1 MATPA
6 TPPPAATGRQR
17 WSGRSRGG
25 LWLFRVCVALLPYV
39 GSRGAWLISIPI
51 AFGFTLVGGR
61 TQFGM
66 LPYWRRLRPRAGHA
80 VLLLLAWR
88 QFVSFGR
95 ILCDR
100 MLVYLRPQGFSI
112 AVEGVHRLRELRERG
127 QGCILMSAHCG
138 NWELSSFW
146 LHRLAADLGTV
157 HVVMVRDDLEFVQR
171 FVDQRM
177 RGGHTNVIDPRD
189 GLGAALAINAALKN
203 GDVVCMLGD
212 RVLGQQP
219 ALAVDFLG
227 GPARFPI
234 GPFQAAA
241 LTGAPILI
249 GFLMKTGLRDYL
261 VHVDEPWYVRLPSK
275 RSERA
280 AALRAAVQRWARRL
294 ELQVRRYP
302 RQWHNFFD
310 FWE

>member
-1 MATPA
+1 VAAEP
-6 TPPPAATGRQR
+6 PSPPAGQR

-25 LWLFRVCVALLPYV
+25 LWLFKGCVALLPYV
-39 GSRGAWLISIPI
+39 GSRGAWLISYAI
-51 AFGFTLVGGR
+51 AFCFALAGGR
-61 TQFGM
+61 GQFGM
-66 LPYWRRLRPRAGHA
+66 VAYWRRLRPHAGFP
-80 VLLLLAWR
+80 VLLLLAYR

-100 MLVYLRPQGFSI
+100 MLVYLRPERFHI
-112 AVEGVHRLRELRERG
+112 AVEGVTRLRELRAAG
-127 QGCILMSAHCG
+127 QGCILLSAHCG

-146 LHRLAADLGTV
+146 LHRLAAGLGTV
-157 HVVMVRDDLEFVQR
+157 HVVMVRDDLQFVQQ

-177 RGGHTNVIDPRD
+177 RGAFTKVIDPRD
-189 GLGAALAINAALKN
+189 GLGAALAINAALKA

-227 GPARFPI
+227 APARFPI

-241 LTGAPILI
+241 LTGAPILV
-249 GFLMKTGLRDYL
+249 GFLNKTGMRDYL
-261 VHVDEPWYVRLPSK
+261 VHVDSPWYVRLPDK
-275 RSERA
+275 RSERP
-280 AALRAAVQRWARRL
+280 AALRRAVQRWAKRL

-310 FWE
+310 FWG

>member
-1 MATPA
+1 VPAEPPA
-6 TPPPAATGRQR
+6 TASGQR

-25 LWLFRVCVALLPYV
+25 LWLFKVCVALLPYV
-39 GSRGAWLISIPI
+39 GSRGAWLISYAI
-51 AFGFTLVGGR
+51 AFCFTLAGGR
-61 TQFGM
+61 AQFGM
-66 LPYWRRLRPRAGHA
+66 IAYWRRLRPRAGWL
-80 VLLLLAWR
+80 VLLLLAYR

-100 MLVYLRPQGFSI
+100 MLVYLRPQRFAI
-112 AVEGVHRLRELRERG
+112 TVDGVTRLREMRERR
-127 QGCILMSAHCG
+127 QGCILLSAHCG

-146 LHRLAADLGTV
+146 LHRLAAGLGNV
-157 HVVMVRDDLEFVQR
+157 HVVMVRDDLQFVQQ
-171 FVDQRM
+171 FVDQRL
-177 RGGHTNVIDPRD
+177 RGAFTKVIDPRD
-189 GLGAALAINAALKN
+189 GLGASLAINAALAD

-219 ALAVDFLG
+219 SLTVDFLG
-227 GPARFPI
+227 APARFPI

-241 LTGAPILI
+241 LTGAPILV
-249 GFLMKTGLRDYL
+249 GFLMKTGLRSYS
-261 VHVDEPWYVRLPSK
+261 VHVDPPWFVRLPAK
-275 RSERA
+275 RSERP
-280 AALRAAVQRWARRL
+280 AALRAAAQRWAKRL